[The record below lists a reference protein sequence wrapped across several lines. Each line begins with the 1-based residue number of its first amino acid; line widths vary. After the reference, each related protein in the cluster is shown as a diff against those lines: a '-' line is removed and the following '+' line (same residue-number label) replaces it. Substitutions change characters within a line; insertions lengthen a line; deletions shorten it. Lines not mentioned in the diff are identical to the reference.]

1 MFAYSTDF
9 DQAQRLEQ
17 DEAVEEIYL
26 SGIGDGFD
34 GRLPMM
40 SEIIY
45 LQGYCE
51 GMKQSSLTNFRLA
64 YSPTEQTESPL
75 VCNQCSFL
83 NNDKC
88 TVKQTTRNSNNY
100 ACDRINVDCPF

>member
-1 MFAYSTDF
+1 MPHLLDR
-9 DQAQRLEQ
+9 DQAQRLASY
-17 DEAVEEIYL
+17 EAIKEIYL

-40 SEIIY
+40 AEITY
-45 LQGYCE
+45 LQGYCV
-51 GMKQSSLTNFRLA
+51 GMQQLKTTDFRLA
-64 YSPTEQTESPL
+64 YSPIEQTESPL
-75 VCNQCSFL
+75 VCGQCSFF

-88 TVKQTTRNSNNY
+88 TLKGITRNSNLY